1 VNKEEQEAASEKLVR
16 AVGWALPYLD
26 ADSRRMIFKHAR
38 SCEVLFTPLIRA
50 WIGAHLAWLEKDFLT
65 VMQITTEQ
73 LNTLNAIDNMQGRQ
87 LLALALGSHIA
98 LNKKVDDLAYLKKL
112 VAPHGLHSE
121 FELLALLH
129 WAESDVVRHVGKGGS
144 VQ

>member
-1 VNKEEQEAASEKLVR
+1 
-16 AVGWALPYLD
+16 
-26 ADSRRMIFKHAR
+26 M
-38 SCEVLFTPLIRA
+38 SCGCQRTA
-50 WIGAHLAWLEKDFLT
+50 
-65 VMQITTEQ
+65 EQ
-73 LNTLNAIDNMQGRQ
+73 LNTLDAIDNIQGRQ

-112 VAPHGLHSE
+112 VATHWLHSE

-129 WAESDVVRHVGKGGS
+129 WAENSIFHQVGEGGS